1 MIVTVTLRTAQGAP
15 KTLHGLCTIV
25 CLTIIRTLTN
35 ISDRLTV
42 PYREAPMIVTV
53 TLTASIDNAY
63 QLTRPL
69 EVHEVQR
76 VATVIDRAGGKGLN
90 CARAVKTC
98 GEDVV
103 ATGFVGGHNGE
114 LLCDLL
120 QADGVEQ
127 DFCVV
132 EAETRCC
139 INALDPD
146 GASTEFLEPGRPV
159 GDRALEA
166 ILDKVEALA
175 KRADGVTLNGSAPAL
190 DPDGASTEFLEPGR
204 PVGDRALEA
213 ILDKVE
219 ALAKRADGVTLN
231 GSAPAGL
238 PKDVYALLIERVK
251 KAGAKVLLDTSG
263 ELLLEGVRACPTM
276 VKPNTDEIAAVLG
289 HAVTGEE
296 EVVAAAK
303 ELHEQ
308 GVPLVVVSLGGAGA
322 VMACDE
328 GVYRGRSPRIE
339 VVNPVGSGDTLVG
352 AFGVA
357 LARGASA
364 PEALRYGMACAT
376 ANCLSPETG
385 AFDLTVAEELQA
397 QTAVERIG

>member
-1 MIVTVTLRTAQGAP
+1 MIVTVTL
-15 KTLHGLCTIV
+15 
-25 CLTIIRTLTN
+25 N
-35 ISDRLTV
+35 
-42 PYREAPMIVTV
+42 
-53 TLTASIDNAY
+53 ASIDKAY

-175 KRADGVTLNGSAPAL
+175 KRADGVTLNGSAPA
-190 DPDGASTEFLEPGR
+190 
-204 PVGDRALEA
+204 
-213 ILDKVE
+213 
-219 ALAKRADGVTLN
+219 
-231 GSAPAGL
+231 GL

-276 VKPNTDEIAAVLG
+276 VKPNTDEIAAVLR